1 MATISPTRYAG
12 NGFFL
17 RLRNLRRKY
26 PFAANVA
33 VLSGGASLGHC
44 FTLAAAPTLT
54 RMYLPHDIGQLALFN
69 AFLTVAASAMALQ
82 YDAAIVSAPDQEKA
96 AHLTKLSMLLTI
108 PGSIAAGLLLYAMVR
123 YSFLGF
129 SALPGYAPGLMIL
142 AIFFSGLFSV
152 LRYWSIR
159 KEQFGVVS
167 GAVVFQNA

>member
-1 MATISPTRYAG
+1 MATISATRHAG
-12 NGFFL
+12 TGLFV
-17 RLRNLRRKY
+17 RLRNLQRKF

-54 RMYLPHDIGQLALFN
+54 RMYLPHDMGQLGLFN
-69 AFLTVAASAMALQ
+69 AFFVVATSVTALQ

-108 PGSIAAGLLLYAMVR
+108 PASIATGLLLYAMVR

-129 SALPGYAPGLMIL
+129 GALPGYAPGLMIL

-152 LRYWSIR
+152 LRYWS
-159 KEQFGVVS
+159 
-167 GAVVFQNA
+167 